1 MALRWK
7 YLIKSDYKALGKM
20 KCQLHKW
27 QAIIKVISGSGKQ
40 GYLLSQL
47 QDNGS
52 HWNKRP
58 SLCQLFLAHVL
69 WNLKTCIPRDADI
82 CNMPLLF
89 PLLGSAV
96 DQLWAT
102 GRRQAGILLPH
113 VYLSESCKKSHST
126 PRMDQL
132 KETSLLWPVDSLFT
146 FMCLL
151 TLMKSAAMS

>member
-102 GRRQAGILLPH
+102 GRRQASCCHMSTFLRAARNPIPLPGWTSSRRQACCG
-113 VYLSESCKKSHST
+113 LWTASSPSCVC
-126 PRMDQL
+126 
-132 KETSLLWPVDSLFT
+132 SL
-146 FMCLL
+146 
-151 TLMKSAAMS
+151 